1 MDNQEQPQEVQP
13 QEVQPQEEQ
22 PQEEQPQEEQPQ
34 EEQQEIKELNAEEIK
49 ELNAEE
55 KEEIE
60 KFQMELDLQFINNN
74 KSGLLEIYLKH
85 SRGTAENEGEGILII
100 NLKENVLKSN
110 NVDVSYAP
118 YSCLP
123 TELTSQ
129 FLKLK
134 EENDNEHIIY
144 IMVTSIYTNQII
156 QIDIRTLK

>member
-22 PQEEQPQEEQPQ
+22 PQEEQQ
-34 EEQQEIKELNAEEIK
+34 EIK

-60 KFQMELDLQFINNN
+60 KFQMELALQFINNN

>member
-1 MDNQEQPQEVQP
+1 MDNQVQPQEDQPQEVQP
-13 QEVQPQEEQ
+13 QEVQPQ
-22 PQEEQPQEEQPQ
+22 
-34 EEQQEIKELNAEEIK
+34 EIK

-60 KFQMELDLQFINNN
+60 KFQMELALQFINNN
-74 KSGLLEIYLKH
+74 KTGLLEIYLKH

-100 NLKENVLKSN
+100 NLKEDVLKSN

-134 EENDNEHIIY
+134 EENANEHIIY
-144 IMVTSIYTNQII
+144 IMVTSIYANQII

>member
-1 MDNQEQPQEVQP
+1 MDNQEQPQEEQPQEVQP

-22 PQEEQPQEEQPQ
+22 
-34 EEQQEIKELNAEEIK
+34 QEIKEMNE
-49 ELNAEE
+49 EE

-60 KFQMELDLQFINNN
+60 KFEMKLALQFINNN

-144 IMVTSIYTNQII
+144 IMVTSIYANQII

>member
-1 MDNQEQPQEVQP
+1 MDNQEQPQEVQPQEVQP

-34 EEQQEIKELNAEEIK
+34 EEQQEIKELNAEE
-49 ELNAEE
+49 

-60 KFQMELDLQFINNN
+60 KFQMELALQFINNN
-74 KSGLLEIYLKH
+74 KTGLLEIYLKH